1 MLTVLKLDVQV
12 PTVTAW
18 GLFVRKSRTQKQ
30 REDVS
35 PRVES
40 FSVSLLG
47 MTVWNAEL

>member
-1 MLTVLKLDVQV
+1 VLTVVMLDVLV
-12 PTVTAW
+12 PTLTAW

-40 FSVSLLG
+40 FSVG
-47 MTVWNAEL
+47 MTVLNAEL